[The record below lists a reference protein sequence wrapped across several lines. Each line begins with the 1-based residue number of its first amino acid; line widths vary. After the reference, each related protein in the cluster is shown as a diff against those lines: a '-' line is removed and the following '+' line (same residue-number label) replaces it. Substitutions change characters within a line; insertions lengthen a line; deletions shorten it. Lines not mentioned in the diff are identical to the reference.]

1 MKTARTKGSHHI
13 VGMTDYLCHPLDSCF
28 ERLKRADE
36 HLLDFNSRV
45 ETMLMKQAYAVG
57 IKLDQNPPHHIIE
70 VTLPPETFFDMR
82 FGVLVGEIFYNL
94 RCSLDY
100 LIFELAK
107 LDSGVEQD
115 GTQFPI
121 VDTKKDFEGRAAR
134 WLKGMNNGH
143 IAAIE
148 RLQPYN
154 GCSWTKRLRECSNA
168 DKHRHLVQAGGT
180 ATINVHSSL
189 EKDLARCWG
198 YDRQI
203 PHPAA
208 GQPPVKMKVYPSG
221 GVTFPDGATVPETV
235 EEIKAQVAHTLIA
248 FKPDF

>member
-1 MKTARTKGSHHI
+1 
-13 VGMTDYLCHPLDSCF
+13 MTDYLRHPLDSCF
-28 ERLKRADE
+28 ERLKRVDE

-57 IKLDQNPPHHIIE
+57 IKLDQNSPHQLIE

-100 LIFELAK
+100 LIFALAK
-107 LDSGVEQD
+107 LDSGVDQD

-121 VDTKKDFEGRAAR
+121 VDTKTDFEGRAGR
-134 WLKGMNNGH
+134 WLRGMNNSH

-154 GCSWTKRLRECSNA
+154 GCNWTKRLRECSNA
-168 DKHRHLVQAGGT
+168 DKHRHLVPAGGT
-180 ATINVHSSL
+180 VKFSVHSSL
-189 EKDLARCWG
+189 QEDLARCWG

-203 PHPAA
+203 PHPVA
-208 GQPPVKMKVYPSG
+208 GQPPVKTKVYPSG
-221 GVTFPDGATVPETV
+221 DVTFPDGATVRETV
-235 EEIKAQVAHTLIA
+235 EEIKAQVANTLIV
-248 FKPDF
+248 FKPHF

>member
-1 MKTARTKGSHHI
+1 
-13 VGMTDYLCHPLDSCF
+13 MTHYLHHPLDSCF
-28 ERLKRADE
+28 QRLKRADD

-45 ETMLMKQAYAVG
+45 KAMLMNQAYAVG
-57 IKLDQNPPHHIIE
+57 IKLDQNLPHRVID
-70 VTLPPETFFDMR
+70 VTRPPETFFDMH

-107 LDSGVEQD
+107 LDSGDEQD

-121 VDTKKDFEGRAAR
+121 VDTKRNFEGGAGR
-134 WLKGMNNGH
+134 WLKGVNEGH
-143 IAAIE
+143 IAIIE

-154 GCSWTKRLRECSNA
+154 GCVWTRRLRECSNA
-168 DKHRHLVQAGGT
+168 DKHRHLIQAGGA
-180 ATINVHSSL
+180 ATITVHSSL
-189 EKDLARCWG
+189 EKDLTRCLG

-203 PHPAA
+203 PHPVL
-208 GQPPVKMKVYPSG
+208 GQPPVTMKVYPSG

-235 EEIKAQVAHTLIA
+235 EEIKAQVENILVE
-248 FKPDF
+248 FKSHFP